1 MRRIYATIEMAAHLC
16 RWIGGWTGAYILD
29 AFIAVYF
36 LTFGVGFG
44 IWAALKN
51 LISNIHAYSVFAKC
65 YQARIF
71 LLCSGTKRVRMHAH
85 CIALT
90 TLEKLF
96 FPVLVA

>member
-1 MRRIYATIEMAAHLC
+1 MLIVEMAVHFC
-16 RWIGGWTGAYILD
+16 RWIGGWTGAFILN
-29 AFIAVYF
+29 ALIAVYF

-71 LLCSGTKRVRMHAH
+71 PMSSEMKGVHMHAH
-85 CIALT
+85 CISYSPLQKSFCN
-90 TLEKLF
+90 LNY
-96 FPVLVA
+96 